1 MWGIALIVFREVL
14 EAALIISI
22 VMIASRGAHHRG
34 RWVFGGVLLGLLGSL
49 LLALMADRLAQALEG
64 VGQELFSAAV
74 LMIAVGMLTWHSVSM
89 QQHGREMARD
99 MKQLGREVLEGQRS
113 LHGLALVVGLA
124 VLREGSE
131 LIIFLYGLVSAEEG
145 GLMDLLG
152 GGGLGLLLGALVGL
166 VLYFGLAKIPLKYF
180 FSVTSLLILFLTAGL
195 AAQAAA
201 FLVEADWLPPL
212 GQGIW
217 DTSGWLPEKSLPGQ
231 ILHALVGYVD
241 HPDGIEVV
249 FYLGTLLL
257 SHLLMRMVAQSSPPA
272 PGHKAP

>member
-1 MWGIALIVFREVL
+1 
-14 EAALIISI
+14 
-22 VMIASRGAHHRG
+22 
-34 RWVFGGVLLGLLGSL
+34 
-49 LLALMADRLAQALEG
+49 
-64 VGQELFSAAV
+64 
-74 LMIAVGMLTWHSVSM
+74 
-89 QQHGREMARD
+89 
-99 MKQLGREVLEGQRS
+99 
-113 LHGLALVVGLA
+113 
-124 VLREGSE
+124 
-131 LIIFLYGLVSAEEG
+131 
-145 GLMDLLG
+145 
-152 GGGLGLLLGALVGL
+152 L